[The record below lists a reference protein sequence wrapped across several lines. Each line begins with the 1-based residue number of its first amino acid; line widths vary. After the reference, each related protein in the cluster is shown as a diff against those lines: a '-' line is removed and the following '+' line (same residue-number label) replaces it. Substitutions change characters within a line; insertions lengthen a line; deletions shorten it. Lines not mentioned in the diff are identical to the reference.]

1 VAHAEASAKTIELA
15 VAAAAAELGL
25 RPDQVEVE
33 VIEEPVPSTFGVI
46 GSPAR
51 VRVTARDPAAT
62 TASPAAATAGESGA
76 RESGATPRSATATL
90 TAGMAAPAAGRT
102 DAGARPPRREH
113 RDEPVDAEV
122 VGADTELAGD
132 FLEGL
137 LDAMDVDGDI
147 TTWVDENGGHIELE
161 GQDLDVLVGPNG
173 ETLDALQELTRLG
186 VLRQTRRRARVYL
199 DVNGYRAHRREQ
211 LASAAKAAAEQ
222 VLQTRE
228 VHEFQPMTPAERKAI
243 HDAVAAI
250 EGAQTESLG
259 EEPNRRVI
267 IRPA

>member
-1 VAHAEASAKTIELA
+1 VAHAEASAKTVESA
-15 VAAAAAELGL
+15 VAVAAAELGL
-25 RPDQVEVE
+25 RPDQVDVE
-33 VIEEPVPSTFGVI
+33 VIEEGVPSTFGVI

-51 VRVTARDPAAT
+51 VRVTARDPAT
-62 TASPAAATAGESGA
+62 VRSAAGQTDGD
-76 RESGATPRSATATL
+76 TPRSAPATPPTRTAT
-90 TAGMAAPAAGRT
+90 AASGPTVAA
-102 DAGARPPRREH
+102 ARAPRREH
-113 RDEPVDAEV
+113 RDEPVDAEM

-228 VHEFQPMTPAERKAI
+228 SHEFQPMTPAERKAI

>member
-1 VAHAEASAKTIELA
+1 VAHAEASAKTVASA

-25 RPDQVEVE
+25 RPDQVDVE
-33 VIEEPVPSTFGVI
+33 VLEEAVPSTFGVI

-51 VRVTARDPAAT
+51 VRVTPRDPA
-62 TASPAAATAGESGA
+62 TAGAVAGETEGPGSA
-76 RESGATPRSATATL
+76 QRSATATL
-90 TAGMAAPAAGRT
+90 TAGTTVSATAPTQAPP
-102 DAGARPPRREH
+102 RPPRREH
-113 RDEPVDAEV
+113 RDEPVDAQL

-147 TTWVDENGGHIELE
+147 TTWIDENGGHIELE
-161 GQDLDVLVGPNG
+161 GQDLENLVGAHG
-173 ETLDALQELTRLG
+173 EMLDALQELTRLA
-186 VLRQTRRRARVYL
+186 VLRQTRRRVRVFL

-211 LASAAKAAAEQ
+211 LVAAAKEAAQQ

-228 VHEFQPMTPAERKAI
+228 DHEFQPMTPAERKAI
-243 HDAVAAI
+243 HDAVATI
-250 EGAQTESLG
+250 DGARTESLG
-259 EEPNRRVI
+259 EEPNRRVV

>member
-1 VAHAEASAKTIELA
+1 VAHAEASAKTVESA

-33 VIEEPVPSTFGVI
+33 VIEEAVPSTFGVI

-51 VRVTARDPAAT
+51 VRVTARDSAT
-62 TASPAAATAGESGA
+62 TTAPVGE
-76 RESGATPRSATATL
+76 ELGATPRTATATI
-90 TAGMAAPAAGRT
+90 AAGTAVSVSRPS
-102 DAGARPPRREH
+102 DASARPPRREH

-186 VLRQTRRRARVYL
+186 VLRQTRRRVRIFL

-211 LASAAKAAAEQ
+211 LATAARAAAEQ

-228 VHEFQPMTPAERKAI
+228 DHEFQPMTPAERKAI

-250 EGAQTESLG
+250 EGARTESLG

>member
-1 VAHAEASAKTIELA
+1 VAHAEASAKTVESA

-33 VIEEPVPSTFGVI
+33 VIEEAVASTFGVI

-51 VRVTARDPAAT
+51 VRVTAREAAT
-62 TASPAAATAGESGA
+62 TIASPAGEEPAASPRSATA
-76 RESGATPRSATATL
+76 TATATL
-90 TAGMAAPAAGRT
+90 TAGSVVSASRPPADAP
-102 DAGARPPRREH
+102 ARPPRREH

-186 VLRQTRRRARVYL
+186 VLRQTRRRARVFL
-199 DVNGYRAHRREQ
+199 DVNGFRAHRREQ
-211 LASAAKAAAEQ
+211 LAAAAKAAAEQ

-228 VHEFQPMTPAERKAI
+228 DHEFQPMTPAERKAI
-243 HDAVAAI
+243 HDAVATI
-250 EGAQTESLG
+250 EGARTESLG
-259 EEPNRRVI
+259 EEPNRRVV

>member
-1 VAHAEASAKTIELA
+1 VAHAEASAKTVESA

-25 RPDQVEVE
+25 RPDQVAVE
-33 VIEEPVPSTFGVI
+33 VLEEPVPSTFGVI

-51 VRVTARDPAAT
+51 VRVTAREPAT
-62 TASPAAATAGESGA
+62 STAPPTGEVP
-76 RESGATPRSATATL
+76 GATQRSATATL
-90 TAGMAAPAAGRT
+90 TAGTAVSASRSTDTAARG
-102 DAGARPPRREH
+102 PRREH
-113 RDEPVDAEV
+113 REEAVDAEAI
-122 VGADTELAGD
+122 GADTELAGD

-173 ETLDALQELTRLG
+173 ETLDALQELTRMG
-186 VLRQTRRRARVYL
+186 VLRQTRRRVRVFL
-199 DVNGYRAHRREQ
+199 DVNGFRAHRREQ
-211 LASAAKAAAEQ
+211 LAATARAAAER

-228 VHEFQPMTPAERKAI
+228 EHEFQPMTPAERKAI
-243 HDAVAAI
+243 HDAVATI
-250 EGAQTESLG
+250 EGARTESLG

>member
-1 VAHAEASAKTIELA
+1 VGHAEASARTVESA

-33 VIEEPVPSTFGVI
+33 VIEEAVPSTFGVI

-51 VRVTARDPAAT
+51 VRVTARNSAAT
-62 TASPAAATAGESGA
+62 TASSDGE
-76 RESGATPRSATATL
+76 ESGATPRSATATL
-90 TAGMAAPAAGRT
+90 NAGTTTSAPAPA
-102 DAGARPPRREH
+102 DAAERPARREH

-161 GQDLDVLVGPNG
+161 GKDLDFLVGPNG

-186 VLRQTRRRARVYL
+186 VLRQTRRRARVFL

-211 LASAAKAAAEQ
+211 LAAAARAAAAQ

-228 VHEFQPMTPAERKAI
+228 DHEFQPMTPAERKAI
-243 HDAVAAI
+243 HDAVATI
-250 EGAQTESLG
+250 EGARTESLG

>member
-1 VAHAEASAKTIELA
+1 VAHAEASARTLESA

-33 VIEEPVPSTFGVI
+33 VLEEPVPSTFGVI

-51 VRVTARDPAAT
+51 VRVTPRDPAT
-62 TASPAAATAGESGA
+62 TAPVAAEAQGSGSA
-76 RESGATPRSATATL
+76 QRSATATL
-90 TAGMAAPAAGRT
+90 TAGAAGSAT
-102 DAGARPPRREH
+102 DRAEATPRPSRREH

-161 GQDLDVLVGPNG
+161 GQDLDNLVGPHG
-173 ETLDALQELTRLG
+173 ETLDALQEVTRLA
-186 VLRQTRRRARVYL
+186 VLRQTRRRVRIFL
-199 DVNGYRAHRREQ
+199 DVNGFRAHRREQ
-211 LASAAKAAAEQ
+211 LAAAAKEAARQ

-228 VHEFQPMTPAERKAI
+228 DHEFQPMTPAERKAI
-243 HDAVAAI
+243 HDAVATI
-250 EGAQTESLG
+250 EGARTESLG
-259 EEPNRRVI
+259 EEPNRRVV

>member
-1 VAHAEASAKTIELA
+1 MAHAEASAKTVESA
-15 VAAAAAELGL
+15 VAAATAELGL

-33 VIEEPVPSTFGVI
+33 VIEDAVPSTFGVI

-51 VRVTARDPAAT
+51 VRVTARNPATAT
-62 TASPAAATAGESGA
+62 TASLAVE
-76 RESGATPRSATATL
+76 EFGATPRSATATL
-90 TAGMAAPAAGRT
+90 TAGTAVSASRPT
-102 DAGARPPRREH
+102 DESSRPPRREH
-113 RDEPVDAEV
+113 RDEPVDAEL

-186 VLRQTRRRARVYL
+186 VLRQTRRRARVFL

-211 LASAAKAAAEQ
+211 LATAAKAAAEQ

-228 VHEFQPMTPAERKAI
+228 DHEFQPMTPAERKAI

-250 EGAQTESLG
+250 EGARTESLG

>member
-1 VAHAEASAKTIELA
+1 VAHVEASARTLELA

-33 VIEEPVPSTFGVI
+33 VLEEAVASTFGVI

-51 VRVTARDPAAT
+51 VRVTPRDPATIA
-62 TASPAAATAGESGA
+62 PVAAEAEGPGSAQ
-76 RESGATPRSATATL
+76 RSATATL
-90 TAGMAAPAAGRT
+90 TAGTAVSAT
-102 DAGARPPRREH
+102 DQAEATARPPRREH

-147 TTWVDENGGHIELE
+147 TTWVDENGGHIDLE
-161 GQDLDVLVGPNG
+161 GRDLDNLVGPYG
-173 ETLDALQELTRLG
+173 ETLDALQEVTRLA
-186 VLRQTRRRARVYL
+186 VLRQTRRRVRVFL
-199 DVNGYRAHRREQ
+199 DVNGFRAKRRDQ
-211 LASAAKAAAEQ
+211 LAAAAKEAARQ

-228 VHEFQPMTPAERKAI
+228 DHEFQPMTPAERKAI
-243 HDAVAAI
+243 HDAVATI
-250 EGAQTESLG
+250 EGARTESLG
-259 EEPNRRVI
+259 EEPNRRVV

>member
-1 VAHAEASAKTIELA
+1 VAHAEASAKTVESA

-25 RPDQVEVE
+25 GPDQVEVE
-33 VIEEPVPSTFGVI
+33 VIEEAVASTFGVI

-51 VRVTARDPAAT
+51 VRVTAREAAAT
-62 TASPAAATAGESGA
+62 TASPAGEEPAASPRTA
-76 RESGATPRSATATL
+76 TATATL
-90 TAGMAAPAAGRT
+90 TAGAAVSAPRPA
-102 DAGARPPRREH
+102 DAPARPPRREH

-161 GQDLDVLVGPNG
+161 GQDLDALVGPNG

-186 VLRQTRRRARVYL
+186 VLRQTRRRARVFL
-199 DVNGYRAHRREQ
+199 DVNGFRAHRREQ
-211 LASAAKAAAEQ
+211 LAAAAKAAAEQ

-228 VHEFQPMTPAERKAI
+228 DHEFQPMTPAERKAI
-243 HDAVAAI
+243 HDAVATI
-250 EGAQTESLG
+250 EGARTESLG
-259 EEPNRRVI
+259 EEPNRRVV

>member
-1 VAHAEASAKTIELA
+1 VAHAEASAKTVESA

-33 VIEEPVPSTFGVI
+33 VIEDAVPSTFGVI

-51 VRVTARDPAAT
+51 VRVTARNPT
-62 TASPAAATAGESGA
+62 TTTTTT
-76 RESGATPRSATATL
+76 TPRSATATL
-90 TAGMAAPAAGRT
+90 TAGTAVSTSRPT
-102 DAGARPPRREH
+102 EETARPPRREH

-137 LDAMDVDGDI
+137 LDAIDVDGDI
-147 TTWVDENGGHIELE
+147 TTWVDENGGHIDLE
-161 GQDLDVLVGPNG
+161 GEDLDVLVGPNG

-186 VLRQTRRRARVYL
+186 VLRQTRRRARVFL
-199 DVNGYRAHRREQ
+199 DVNGYRARRREQ
-211 LASAAKAAAEQ
+211 LAAAAKTAAEQ

-228 VHEFQPMTPAERKAI
+228 DHEFQPMTPAERKAI
-243 HDAVAAI
+243 HDAVATI
-250 EGAQTESLG
+250 EGTRTESLG

>member
-1 VAHAEASAKTIELA
+1 VAHAEASAKTVA
-15 VAAAAAELGL
+15 AAAAAAAAELGL
-25 RPDQVEVE
+25 RPDQVDVE
-33 VIEEPVPSTFGVI
+33 VIEEAVPSSFGVI

-51 VRVTARDPAAT
+51 VRVTARNPAT
-62 TASPAAATAGESGA
+62 TASPRGEDNGD
-76 RESGATPRSATATL
+76 TPRSDTATL
-90 TAGMAAPAAGRT
+90 TAGTAAPAPGPTGSAP
-102 DAGARPPRREH
+102 RPPRREH
-113 RDEPVDAEV
+113 RDEPVDAEE

-161 GQDLDVLVGPNG
+161 GKDLDALVGPNG

-186 VLRQTRRRARVYL
+186 VLRQTRRRARVFL
-199 DVNGYRAHRREQ
+199 DVNGFRARRREQ
-211 LASAAKAAAEQ
+211 LASAARAAAEQ

-243 HDAVAAI
+243 HDAVATI
-250 EGAQTESLG
+250 EGARTESLG

>member
-1 VAHAEASAKTIELA
+1 VAHAEASAKTVESA
-15 VAAAAAELGL
+15 VAAAAAQLGL

-33 VIEEPVPSTFGVI
+33 VIEEAVPSTFGVI

-51 VRVTARDPAAT
+51 VRVTARDPAAD
-62 TASPAAATAGESGA
+62 SPAAGEAVVAAGESA
-76 RESGATPRSATATL
+76 ATPRSATATL
-90 TAGMAAPAAGRT
+90 TAGTAAPPAGRS

-113 RDEPVDAEV
+113 RDEPVDAEL

-161 GQDLDVLVGPNG
+161 GEDLDVLVGPNG

-186 VLRQTRRRARVYL
+186 VLRQTRRRARVFL
-199 DVNGYRAHRREQ
+199 DVNGFRAHRREQ
-211 LASAAKAAAEQ
+211 LASVAREAAQQ

-228 VHEFQPMTPAERKAI
+228 DHEFQPMTPAERKAI
-243 HDAVAAI
+243 HDAVAKI
-250 EGAQTESLG
+250 EGARTESLG

>member
-1 VAHAEASAKTIELA
+1 VAHAEASARTVESA

-33 VIEEPVPSTFGVI
+33 VLEEAVPSTFGVI

-51 VRVTARDPAAT
+51 VRVTPRDAA
-62 TASPAAATAGESGA
+62 AAAPAAAEGAGSA
-76 RESGATPRSATATL
+76 QRSATATL
-90 TAGMAAPAAGRT
+90 TAETP
-102 DAGARPPRREH
+102 RPPRREH
-113 RDEPVDAEV
+113 RDEPVDAEAV
-122 VGADTELAGD
+122 SADTELAGD

-161 GQDLDVLVGPNG
+161 GQDLENLVGPHG
-173 ETLDALQELTRLG
+173 ETLDALQELTRLA
-186 VLRQTRRRARVYL
+186 VLRQTRRRVRIFL
-199 DVNGYRAHRREQ
+199 DVNGHRAHRREQ
-211 LASAAKAAAEQ
+211 LVTAAKEAARQ

-228 VHEFQPMTPAERKAI
+228 DHEFQPMTPAERKAI
-243 HDAVAAI
+243 HDAVATI
-250 EGAQTESLG
+250 EGARTESLG
-259 EEPNRRVI
+259 EEPNRRVV

>member
-1 VAHAEASAKTIELA
+1 VAHAEASARTVESA

-25 RPDQVEVE
+25 RPDQVDVE
-33 VIEEPVPSTFGVI
+33 VIEEGIPSTFGVI

-51 VRVTARDPAAT
+51 VRVTARPRAT
-62 TASPAAATAGESGA
+62 TTAQPGGEDNGH
-76 RESGATPRSATATL
+76 TPRSDTATL
-90 TAGMAAPAAGRT
+90 TAGTAAPAP
-102 DAGARPPRREH
+102 DAARPAPRPPRREH
-113 RDEPVDAEV
+113 RDEPVDAEE

-186 VLRQTRRRARVYL
+186 VLRQTRRRARVFL
-199 DVNGYRAHRREQ
+199 DVNGFRARRREQ
-211 LASAAKAAAEQ
+211 LASAARAAAEQ

-228 VHEFQPMTPAERKAI
+228 DHEFQPMTPAERKAI

-250 EGAQTESLG
+250 EGARTESLG